1 VLPNYG
7 DKYDADAIYTPE
19 QSVAAAGLPDL
30 PAAVV
35 LGFDA
40 RLREAAEGR
49 GEPIDPDP
57 ARELEFYRLDQ
68 SVAFVPVETVGVG
81 APAAAVAAEKAIA
94 AGADALVVAGGCGC
108 LQPDLGPDTVL
119 LPTAAI
125 RDEGASYHYLPGGDP
140 VEATPG
146 LVDALADAFGT
157 AGVDTARGPTWTT
170 SALYRETLPEI
181 DHYRREGAL
190 SVGMESA
197 AVWAV
202 CRYRDVD
209 AATVHHVDSYLD
221 PGDPAAGG
229 ERELAALLD
238 PAVRGLSSYVGGR

>member
-7 DKYDADAIYTPE
+7 DKYDADAIYNPDE
-19 QSVAAAGLPDL
+19 SVAAGGLPDL
-30 PAAVV
+30 PEGVV

-40 RLREAAEGR
+40 RLRDAVEAR
-49 GEPIDPDP
+49 GERIDPDP

-81 APAAAVAAEKAIA
+81 APAAAVATEKAIA
-94 AGADALVVAGGCGC
+94 AGASAVVVAGGCGC
-108 LQPDLGPDTVL
+108 LQPDVEPDTVV
-119 LPTAAI
+119 LPTASI
-125 RDEGASYHYLPGGDP
+125 RDEGASYHYLPADEDVG
-140 VEATPG
+140 ATPG

-157 AGVDTARGPTWTT
+157 TGVDTTRGTTWTT

-181 DHYRREGAL
+181 DHYRREGVL

-202 CRYRDVD
+202 CRYRGVD

-221 PGDPAAGG
+221 PSDPVADGK
-229 ERELAALLD
+229 RELAAVLD
-238 PAVRGLSSYVGGR
+238 PTVRGLSAYVADR